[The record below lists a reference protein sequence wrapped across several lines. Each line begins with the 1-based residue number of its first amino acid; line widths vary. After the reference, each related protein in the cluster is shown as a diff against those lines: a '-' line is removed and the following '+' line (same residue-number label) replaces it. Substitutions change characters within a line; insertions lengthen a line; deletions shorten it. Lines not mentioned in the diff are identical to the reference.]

1 MVGFVIAAVR
11 TVEQLLLEYHVEF
24 PVFLYNLVDQP
35 PEPPF
40 WVLLNVIVLQFAKHD
55 PDTSVSPASPYA
67 INPDIKGISPPAKP
81 PFALYPFE
89 QVISAVGL
97 FKLAVVIAQDPFV
110 AEHVGVFHTAY
121 NIRLV
126 VDLIVKEPVVAVLV
140 VAQPTKT
147 LLPFVIFVFFADAD
161 TLDDHTGNAHA
172 APAVHV
178 IVAGDVPPT
187 MAVPVPIYPDPP
199 FLINLIVIVLFLGQT
214 NPPLHEYPDGH
225 DLHEFPVVNALEL
238 MV

>member
-1 MVGFVIAAVR
+1 MIR
-11 TVEQLLLEYHVEF
+11 
-24 PVFLYNLVDQP
+24 
-35 PEPPF
+35 
-40 WVLLNVIVLQFAKHD
+40 LQFAAHD
-55 PDTSVSPASPYA
+55 PDTLVVPAVPYTV
-67 INPDIKGISPPAKP
+67 NNVVVFGTPDL
-81 PFALYPFE
+81 LYPVE
-89 QVISAVGL
+89 QLISAVGL
-97 FKLAVVIAQDPFV
+97 FSDAFSMEQLPFV

-121 NIRLV
+121 NVRSV
-126 VDLIVKEPVVAVLV
+126 VDLIVKEPAVAVLV

-147 LLPFVIFVFFADAD
+147 FLPFVIFVFFADAD
-161 TLDDHTGNAHA
+161 TSNDHSGNAHA
-172 APAVHV
+172 TPAVHV
-178 IVAGDVPPT
+178 IVADDVPPT